1 MHGKSGEYRDRSGG
15 TLHLLTMNKRK
26 AFLTIRKLEALGD
39 GSRNPNKE
47 EAALARQKALE
58 LRKRFGLVIT
68 KEDEPDIFIKVNA
81 DIEELRKEVQKDMEE
96 LIWEM
101 FGDNP
106 PFRSLVINSPV
117 GRMVRSMLR
126 NILKDLMNEVDVE
139 KDD

>member
-1 MHGKSGEYRDRSGG
+1 
-15 TLHLLTMNKRK
+15 MNKRK